1 MKKKIMKSNYFLV
14 VNKEVGYTSRD
25 VVNIVSKIIGTK
37 KIGHTGTLDP
47 LAKGVLVL
55 CVNKYTSLSELV
67 TSYDKEYAASMVLGI
82 ETDTLDI
89 TGNEVK
95 RKDISLIS
103 DEQIKNA
110 FAYFNEKTYLQEVPL
125 YSAVKINGHRL
136 YEYARNNIKVD
147 LPKREVTIYNI
158 EILDISRI
166 NENIII
172 KFKTKVSK
180 GTYIRSL
187 IRDIAYYLDN
197 YAVMSELTRTKQG
210 VFDIKDSYTID
221 DIKSGNYATL
231 KLEDVTSINKIP
243 VLEEKLLKKISN
255 GAILENLD
263 YPFNLVLFV
272 NSNNEDI
279 AIYKKS
285 DVNKWTLYK
294 ML

>member
-1 MKKKIMKSNYFLV
+1 MKSNYFLV

-110 FAYFNEKTYLQEVPL
+110 FAYFNGRTYLQEVPL

-187 IRDIAYYLDN
+187 IRDIGSSLNTFATMTDLI
-197 YAVMSELTRTKQG
+197 RIKQG
-210 VFDIKDSYTID
+210 IFDIRDSYTLE
-221 DIKSGNYATL
+221 DIENGNYKLIDIEDVMDICVIENDTYLKDVTNGVKL
-231 KLEDVTSINKIP
+231 KLDIEN
-243 VLEEKLLKKISN
+243 EY
-255 GAILENLD
+255 ILFKHEG
-263 YPFNLVLFV
+263 
-272 NSNNEDI
+272 NNI
-279 AIYKKS
+279 ALYKK
-285 DVNKWTLYK
+285 DNDYFR
-294 ML
+294 MYIHF